1 MKKWLLV
8 VFFLTAIV
16 SIFVF
21 IKYDGYKGMFDF
33 LKKEEPQQIENSEQ
47 PKVEEKQTYNIEE
60 PTIDSIETYC
70 IIVGSFKNK
79 RNAQELYQSIPFSD
93 IIETNDGWYR
103 VSKNYYFNYE
113 DAKKERDSI
122 GSDTWVLKKY
132 IFFEK

>member
-8 VFFLTAIV
+8 VFVITIIL

-33 LKKEEPQQIENSEQ
+33 IKKEEPQQIENSEQ
-47 PKVEEKQTYNIEE
+47 TIVEKNQTYNIEE

-79 RNAQELYQSIPFSD
+79 INAQELYQSIPFSD